1 MDNDLICSI
10 DVNDKKKIVCKNTD
24 EKVKELLDDYIQQ
37 LIDCQKKE
45 SMMEQFACTMDSLGD
60 IVKWCQYAVTMH
72 SITKNFVVKNGCYT
86 KGMAALKNQE
96 HLKNQ
101 DKIEYKRIIA
111 VQGIMLHSVGS
122 AQPNAKVFVKGF
134 NKASKKSCA
143 HAFIDG
149 NDGKIYQVLPWC
161 FNSCHSG
168 KHKETRKSVNET
180 YIGIEMCEPAEIK
193 YIIRNGHK
201 TSDIKEISGDALV
214 RAQKVVKTTYES
226 AVKLFAALC
235 TMFKL
240 DPLKEGVIISHREGN
255 QVYKS
260 ASEHADPEHLWR
272 QLKTDY
278 TMDTFRADVKKEMDN
293 IISIDK

>member
-1 MDNDLICSI
+1 
-10 DVNDKKKIVCKNTD
+10 
-24 EKVKELLDDYIQQ
+24 
-37 LIDCQKKE
+37 
-45 SMMEQFACTMDSLGD
+45 
-60 IVKWCQYAVTMH
+60 MH
-72 SITKNFVVKNGCYT
+72 SITKNFAVKHRCYT
-86 KGMAALKNQE
+86 YGMDQLTNPKSKKKE
-96 HLKNQ
+96 S
-101 DKIEYKRIIA
+101 IID

-122 AQPNAKVFVKGF
+122 AQPNAKVFVKKF

-149 NDGKIYQVLPWC
+149 NDGRIYQILPWS
-161 FNSCHSG
+161 FNSWHSG
-168 KHKETRKSVNET
+168 AHKETGNSVNMT
-180 YIGIEMCEPAEIK
+180 HIGIEMCEPEEIK

-255 QVYKS
+255 QVYKC
-260 ASEHADPEHLWR
+260 ASDHADPEHLWR